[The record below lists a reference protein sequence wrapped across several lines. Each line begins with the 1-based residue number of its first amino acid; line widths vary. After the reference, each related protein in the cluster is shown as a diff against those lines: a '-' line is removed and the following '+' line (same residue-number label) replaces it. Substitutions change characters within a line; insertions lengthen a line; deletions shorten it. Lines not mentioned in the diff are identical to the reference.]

1 MTDQSPTT
9 ANPTF
14 LDGQNAAY
22 IDQLAAESPAHLGE
36 AVITAIGK

>member
-9 ANPTF
+9 PNSTF

-36 AVITAIGK
+36 AAMTAIGK

>member
-9 ANPTF
+9 PNTTF
-14 LDGQNAAY
+14 LEGQNAAY

-36 AVITAIGK
+36 VVTTAIGN

>member
-9 ANPTF
+9 PNTTF

-22 IDQLAAESPAHLGE
+22 IDQLAARHAAQSAFH
-36 AVITAIGK
+36 

>member
-1 MTDQSPTT
+1 MTDQSLTIP
-9 ANPTF
+9 NLTF

-36 AVITAIGK
+36 AVMTAT

>member
-22 IDQLAAESPAHLGE
+22 IDQLAARHAHLGE
-36 AVITAIGK
+36 VVMTATVK

>member
-9 ANPTF
+9 PNTTF
-14 LDGQNAAY
+14 LDGQHAAY

-36 AVITAIGK
+36 AAMTATVK